1 MIIFFIY
8 FFVIWDKLENEIK
21 NVNNTKLNYIDKIA
35 QILIKNNNDIYNG
48 EIWKLFEKYQINEL
62 DLISDRNN
70 FKQYSSIIQALNIFK
85 NINIFYLKY
94 NLIKGFSLCSKA
106 KESIEYLSTFIEIK
120 TLNLQNKY
128 NVEDIVKNKLNNVQS
143 VSPLCEY
150 NKNNKIISQTYFKIY
165 KFYVFITFEFTDE
178 HEAINYNEVE
188 ILAFNKRITHN
199 NEIID
204 YILTEKILFGVK
216 YNLIGVINT
225 PESNHYNGIIINL
238 NINYQSLEIGK
249 NSTL

>member
-1 MIIFFIY
+1 M
-8 FFVIWDKLENEIK
+8 
-21 NVNNTKLNYIDKIA
+21 
-35 QILIKNNNDIYNG
+35 
-48 EIWKLFEKYQINEL
+48 
-62 DLISDRNN
+62 
-70 FKQYSSIIQALNIFK
+70 
-85 NINIFYLKY
+85 
-94 NLIKGFSLCSKA
+94 IKGCSLCTKA
-106 KESIEYLSTFIEIK
+106 KESIEYLNPFIEIK
-120 TLNLQNKY
+120 TLDLQDIY
-128 NVEDIVKNKLNNVQS
+128 NAEDIVKNKLNNVQS
-143 VSPLCEY
+143 VCPLCEY

-225 PESNHYNGIIINL
+225 HESNHYNGIIINL
-238 NINYQSLEIGK
+238 NINYQSLVIEKNYLYDGNKNNGEILKIEDLKYTLIK
-249 NSTL
+249 NNPYVEIYVKS